1 MGLVWGH
8 LSDNYNRKWPLIIC
22 CFLFTFFSV
31 IISFCHVYWQVLL
44 SRIAFAIFMSSNV
57 PISVSL
63 ICDYVEP
70 HERGR
75 AQSLYAAGMYMGVGL
90 SSLAE
95 ILDTKVGWRASIRYI
110 GLICAGLSCLSF
122 FLLEPKRNES
132 SKKLLAKERPS

>member
-1 MGLVWGH
+1 M
-8 LSDNYNRKWPLIIC
+8 
-22 CFLFTFFSV
+22 
-31 IISFCHVYWQVLL
+31 ISFCSVYWQVLL
-44 SRIAFAIFMSSNV
+44 SRIAFAVFMSSNV

-95 ILDTKVGWRASIRYI
+95 ILDKAVGWRASIRYI
-110 GLICAGLSCLSF
+110 GLTCAAISTL
-122 FLLEPKRNES
+122 
-132 SKKLLAKERPS
+132 